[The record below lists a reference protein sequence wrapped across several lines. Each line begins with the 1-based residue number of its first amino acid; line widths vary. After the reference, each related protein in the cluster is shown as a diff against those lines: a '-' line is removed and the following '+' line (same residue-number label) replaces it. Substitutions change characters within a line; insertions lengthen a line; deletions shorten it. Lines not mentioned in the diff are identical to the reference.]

1 VYLLVLVGVVLV
13 GVMAALV
20 GRAFAL
26 PRIQARER
34 LAGFAAYGFGA
45 GARPAAEERGLS
57 GALHGLAGSLGTV
70 AAGRMKGLS
79 EAEMRRELLAAGMYR
94 LSPVTLIGYRVICAI
109 AFPAT
114 MWILTAGNV
123 GGLLAVAGT
132 AMLAATGWIGPM
144 TVVRRR
150 ARARLAQIDYELPEL
165 VDLLVLTVE
174 SGLGF
179 AGSMQIAGDRFSGP
193 LGDEV
198 RLALQEQAMGL
209 PTDRALANMVERAP
223 SDAMRSFARSIRQG
237 EALGVSIGQIMRN
250 LADEM
255 RDRRRS
261 MAEERAQKAPIKI
274 LFPLVALIFPA
285 IFVVL
290 LGPAVLNLMQT
301 MGGN

>member
-13 GVMAALV
+13 GTVAALMAH
-20 GRAFAL
+20 AFAL
-26 PRIQARER
+26 PRIRARER
-34 LAGFAAYGFGA
+34 LAGFAAYGFG
-45 GARPAAEERGLS
+45 GGVRPTAQDRGLG

-114 MWILTAGNV
+114 MWILTAGSA
-123 GGLLAVAGT
+123 GGLLGVAGT
-132 AMLAATGWIGPM
+132 AMLFATGWVGPM

-150 ARARLAQIDYELPEL
+150 ARARIARIDYELPEL

-179 AGSMQIAGDRFSGP
+179 AGSMQIAGERFSGP
-193 LGDEV
+193 LGDEL

-209 PTDRALANMVERAP
+209 TTDRALANMVERAP

-237 EALGVSIGQIMRN
+237 EALGVSIGRIMRN
-250 LADEM
+250 LANEM

-274 LFPLVALIFPA
+274 LFPLVALIFPS

-290 LGPAVLNLMQT
+290 LGPALLNLMQT